1 MGLVNLHL
9 SRSRSG
15 RGSPCQPVKG
25 LPLRL
30 RLLPLQLQL
39 HLEKERW
46 CELMLHN
53 KWNVERS
60 QIQMKNVV
68 WIKDCQTCS

>member
-1 MGLVNLHL
+1 MGYEVDL

-39 HLEKERW
+39 HLEKRG
-46 CELMLHN
+46 LMLHN
-53 KWNVERS
+53 MWSVD
-60 QIQMKNVV
+60 KNAHCTYSAM
-68 WIKDCQTCS
+68 WTNSGECQTCS